1 MNQSVDGILPLISTR
16 PGISPPVIALCN
28 QKNVLPLGPVT
39 KDRIKRI
46 KFLQLNNQ
54 MPRSTGKLN
63 SRYETI
69 PLLLLEGI

>member
-1 MNQSVDGILPLISTR
+1 MNKSVDGILPLISTR

-28 QKNVLPLGPVT
+28 QKNVPPLGPVT
-39 KDRIKRI
+39 KDKIKRI

-54 MPRSTGKLN
+54 IPRSIGKLN

-69 PLLLLEGI
+69 SLLPYECK